1 MEERLKLI
9 EEYLQSNTLNIED
22 YSSLEL
28 FLIYIKVIEGYDFKN
43 ETIESWF
50 NLIKLLI
57 KKDKKNAI
65 ETRLDELRSG
75 DINFDDFGNSEELA
89 DYIEWGD

>member
-1 MEERLKLI
+1 MEERLKFI
-9 EEYLQSNTLNIED
+9 EEYLQSNNLNIED

-28 FLIYIKVIEGYDFKN
+28 FLIYIKVIEGYDFNN

>member
-9 EEYLQSNTLNIED
+9 EEYLQSNNLNIED

-28 FLIYIKVIEGYDFKN
+28 FLIYIKVIEGYDFNN

-50 NLIKLLI
+50 NLIKLLM
-57 KKDKKNAI
+57 KKDKRNEI
-65 ETRLDELRSG
+65 ERRLDELRNG
-75 DINFDDFGNSEELA
+75 DINFDDFSDSEELA

>member
-9 EEYLQSNTLNIED
+9 EDYLQSNNLNIED

-28 FLIYIKVIEGYDFKN
+28 FLIYIKVIEGFDFNN

-75 DINFDDFGNSEELA
+75 DINFDDFSNSEELA

>member
-9 EEYLQSNTLNIED
+9 EEYLQSNNLNIED

-28 FLIYIKVIEGYDFKN
+28 FLIYIKVIEGYDFNN
-43 ETIESWF
+43 ETIERWF

>member
-9 EEYLQSNTLNIED
+9 EEYLQSNNLNIAD

-28 FLIYIKVIEGYDFKN
+28 FLIYIKVIEGYDFNN